1 MARIAVTRAIPVPQ
15 HRVWQAV
22 ADLGSHSRWMRDA
35 RSIVFVGD
43 QREGVG
49 TRMEVAT
56 VVGPFRTTD
65 IMEVVGWKEGRS
77 IEVAHSGLVKGVGT
91 LQVTTDVDGTL
102 VSWIEDL
109 TFPWWLGG
117 RLTAWLARPV
127 LTRIWRGN
135 LERLE
140 SSISDP

>member
-1 MARIAVTRAIPVPQ
+1 MTRIAVTRAIPVPH

-43 QREGVG
+43 EREGVG

-65 IMEVVGWKEGRS
+65 IIEVVGWEEGRS

-91 LQVTTDVDGTL
+91 LQVTPDVDGAL
-102 VSWIEDL
+102 VTWIEDL

-117 RLTAWLARPV
+117 RLTAWLARPF

-140 SSISDP
+140 SSINDP